1 MADRPNILL
10 LMSDQHHK
18 RVMRCAGDPIVH
30 TPVLDGLAQR
40 GTRFENAYC
49 AFPLCGPSRMSFM
62 TARHPSEIGCF
73 SNMSQLSSDI
83 PTFAHA
89 FLSAGYETILSGRMH
104 FVGFD
109 QLHGFQK
116 RLIGD
121 VTPTAHVAGG
131 WQLDDVLGSLV
142 DTPGSYV
149 TGLLKSGPGSTGYH
163 AYDEAVA
170 DATVRW
176 LKERGSAS
184 AGSRQPFLLVA
195 GFASP
200 HSPFVAP
207 PQDYYRY
214 HDVITPDLLPRNSS
228 APPHP
233 LHQALRR
240 EFGIS
245 DFPAADVCC
254 RVRAAYYGLT
264 TFIDRVMGRVL
275 DALESAQ
282 LAENTIV
289 IYTSDHGEQL
299 GEHGLWWKSTFFE
312 GSVGVPLIVSWPGVL
327 TPQRMVRRGPWK
339 LNYYHGMPCELF
351 NIDEDPHEDH
361 DRSND
366 PACAAIKAELL
377 KKVLN
382 GWDPE
387 RIERQLCNY
396 AQELNLVREWVRRT
410 KPSEPDPCWFQ
421 TPPINRIDPIG
432 QKPN

>member
-1 MADRPNILL
+1 
-10 LMSDQHHK
+10 
-18 RVMRCAGDPIVH
+18 
-30 TPVLDGLAQR
+30 
-40 GTRFENAYC
+40 
-49 AFPLCGPSRMSFM
+49 
-62 TARHPSEIGCF
+62 
-73 SNMSQLSSDI
+73 
-83 PTFAHA
+83 
-89 FLSAGYETILSGRMH
+89 
-104 FVGFD
+104 
-109 QLHGFQK
+109 
-116 RLIGD
+116 
-121 VTPTAHVAGG
+121 VAGG
-131 WQLDDVLGSLV
+131 WKLDDVLGSLV

-214 HDVITPDLLPRNSS
+214 HDVITPDLLPRVSS
-228 APPHP
+228 TAPHP

-240 EFGIS
+240 EFGIPEL
-245 DFPAADVCC
+245 PAADVCC

-312 GSVGVPLIVSWPGVL
+312 GSVGVPLIVSWPGVLKDSRSVSENVSLVDLGPTLLDLAGCNALPGASGRSFKSVLSGNAADWDNTVYAEHVMCEYNTPL

-421 TPPINRIDPIG
+421 TPPINRIDPIR